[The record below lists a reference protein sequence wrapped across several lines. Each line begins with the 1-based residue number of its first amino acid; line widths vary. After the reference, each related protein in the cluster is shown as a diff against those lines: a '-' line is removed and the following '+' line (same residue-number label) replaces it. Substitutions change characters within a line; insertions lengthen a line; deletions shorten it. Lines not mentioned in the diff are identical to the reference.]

1 MDSSDSKVNYE
12 RELQLTQVS
21 ENILYRCLSVYPA
34 DMLHNVGALCSLGS
48 LSIHYG
54 EAHDH
59 CLIVN
64 DVS

>member
-1 MDSSDSKVNYE
+1 MDSLYSKANYE

-21 ENILYRCLSVYPA
+21 ENVLYQCLSVYLA
-34 DMLHNVGALCSLGS
+34 GVTHFGALCSLGS
-48 LSIHYG
+48 LSLLHS